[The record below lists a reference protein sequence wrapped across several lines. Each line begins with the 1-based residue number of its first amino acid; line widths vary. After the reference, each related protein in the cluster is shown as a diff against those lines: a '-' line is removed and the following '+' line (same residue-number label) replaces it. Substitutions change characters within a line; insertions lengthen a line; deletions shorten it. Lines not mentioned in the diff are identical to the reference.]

1 MQKRQVRKNMKPI
14 VSFDVDM
21 TLLDHKDW
29 TIPDSAMETLQKL
42 RENYTIVLAT
52 GRDMDSSFSVVLKEQ
67 IRPDAIIHL
76 NGTKITVGDTII
88 YEHLFDKELM
98 KRILAYAQDTPYS
111 VGASVGGYDYYVH
124 PEVVNRHD
132 TDPWKLPELDVRTM
146 AYIGDER
153 GAKAMGDRFPEINVH
168 MFAEKRGAD
177 VVEKT
182 ASKAMGLIRLCD
194 YFQTPLSDT
203 VAFGDSMNDYDIVKT
218 AGIGIAM
225 GNAMEELKEAADYV
239 TDAVD
244 ADGIRNACV
253 HFGLIRL

>member
-1 MQKRQVRKNMKPI
+1 MKPI

-132 TDPWKLPELDVRTM
+132 TDLWGECGRRFADPWKLPELDVRTM
-146 AYIGDER
+146 K
-153 GAKAMGDRFPEINVH
+153 GARRLWETGSLRSMCTCSRKS
-168 MFAEKRGAD
+168 GARMWWRRRP
-177 VVEKT
+177 
-182 ASKAMGLIRLCD
+182 ARLWD
-194 YFQTPLSDT
+194 
-203 VAFGDSMNDYDIVKT
+203 
-218 AGIGIAM
+218 
-225 GNAMEELKEAADYV
+225 
-239 TDAVD
+239 
-244 ADGIRNACV
+244 
-253 HFGLIRL
+253 

>member
-1 MQKRQVRKNMKPI
+1 MKPI

-111 VGASVGGYDYYVH
+111 VGASVGGYDYYIH

-132 TDPWKLPELDVRTM
+132 TDLWGECGRRFADPWKLPELDVRTM

-182 ASKAMGLIRLCD
+182 TSKAMGLIRLCD

-203 VAFGDSMNDYDIVKT
+203 VAFGDSMNDYDIVNRNCHGKC
-218 AGIGIAM
+218 
-225 GNAMEELKEAADYV
+225 
-239 TDAVD
+239 
-244 ADGIRNACV
+244 DGRT
-253 HFGLIRL
+253 

>member
-1 MQKRQVRKNMKPI
+1 MKPI

-98 KRILAYAQDTPYS
+98 RQIIAYAQNDAACS

-132 TDPWKLPELDVRTM
+132 TDLWGECGFIFFLFEYAWRVS
-146 AYIGDER
+146 
-153 GAKAMGDRFPEINVH
+153 F
-168 MFAEKRGAD
+168 
-177 VVEKT
+177 
-182 ASKAMGLIRLCD
+182 
-194 YFQTPLSDT
+194 FQL
-203 VAFGDSMNDYDIVKT
+203 
-218 AGIGIAM
+218 
-225 GNAMEELKEAADYV
+225 L
-239 TDAVD
+239 
-244 ADGIRNACV
+244 
-253 HFGLIRL
+253 